1 MFASPWK
8 TCPQSSAT
16 AGEPV
21 RHPEPLQQLERQP
34 QRQAHHPEEVTAD
47 PLDQRRALALDRV
60 GAGLV
65 ERLPGGD
72 VGGDLGVRKRSECH
86 VGHVER
92 VLHPPIQRHRHG
104 RYYLMLPP
112 FELPQHLGR
121 FLGFAGFPKIV
132 PRSTTVVSAASTTA
146 PRSRRATVVAF
157 SRASRVTY
165 PSACSA
171 GPRLSSTSG
180 GTTRNSSPIISSSWR
195 RRGDPLARTITS
207 RGSAL
212 RVRHSRA
219 PPPSSPRTLPWRPAR
234 RSLLPAPA

>member
-1 MFASPWK
+1 MFASPLK

-21 RHPEPLQQLERQP
+21 DHPEPLEQLEGQP
-34 QRQAHHPEEVTAD
+34 QRQAHHPEEVATD

-65 ERLPGGD
+65 PY
-72 VGGDLGVRKRSECH
+72 
-86 VGHVER
+86 
-92 VLHPPIQRHRHG
+92 PP
-104 RYYLMLPP
+104 
-112 FELPQHLGR
+112 
-121 FLGFAGFPKIV
+121 
-132 PRSTTVVSAASTTA
+132 
-146 PRSRRATVVAF
+146 
-157 SRASRVTY
+157 
-165 PSACSA
+165 ACSA